1 MAEDLLYLDQIC
13 KAGCSVLEHH
23 QELGVVVGDVDVGV
37 NVGEISC
44 VECAK
49 LELTWN
55 DDGSQQGG
63 HDTPVCEGCGAP
75 MEH

>member
-1 MAEDLLYLDQIC
+1 MLLCLNPIC
-13 KAGCSVLEHH
+13 KASCSVLEHH
-23 QELGVVVGDVDVGV
+23 QELEVIVDDVDVGV

-49 LELTWN
+49 LALTWN

-63 HDTPVCEGCGAP
+63 HDIPACEGCGVP